1 MTLDKHDKLAA
12 LRNKTLV
19 RDDESDPDGRIYV
32 DKATGQI
39 FHSVTRCLGTTAP
52 IAQQKRL
59 ENWLARPGSNEDRE
73 AAAKRGT
80 GAHNHMEYVLKLAQR
95 LARSTSNKKGLWK
108 QGEDGLYRCP
118 QKITEWAMEKASAGA
133 PRIPWASSGYARG
146 LRGWAMDHITAI
158 HSVEFSG
165 HHPAGMAGACDLL
178 ADLNTAGKG
187 PNGPYIIDW
196 KTTGKSLHTPMEEQ
210 LFNYKAQ
217 TGAYSLIL
225 KHMTGIQAVGGAV
238 VVARRSGEP
247 VTTMLNQ
254 EELIEQEGLFLER
267 IQRHFAQL
275 PAHRA
280 LISHS

>member
-1 MTLDKHDKLAA
+1 MTLDKNDKLAA
-12 LRNKTLV
+12 LRKKSLV
-19 RDDESDPDGRIYV
+19 RDDQSDPDGRIYKDV
-32 DKATGQI
+32 LSGEI
-39 FHSVTRCLGTTAP
+39 FHSVTRILGTTAP
-52 IAQQKRL
+52 EAQQKKL
-59 ENWLARPGSNEDRE
+59 ANWLERPGSHESRE

-95 LARSTSNKKGLWK
+95 LARATANKRGVWK

-118 QKITEWAMEKASAGA
+118 QKLTQWAMEKAAAGA
-133 PRIPWASSGYARG
+133 PRVPWASSGYARG

-178 ADLNTAGKG
+178 ADIGGKG
-187 PNGPYIIDW
+187 PFIIDW
-196 KTTGKSLHTPMEEQ
+196 KTTGKSLHSSMDDS
-210 LFNYKAQ
+210 LFSYKAQ

-247 VTTMLNQ
+247 VTTLLKQ
-254 EELIEQEGLFLER
+254 DELLEQEALFLER
-267 IQRHFAQL
+267 AERHFDQL
-275 PAHRA
+275 HSLRD
-280 LISHS
+280 LINDS

>member
-1 MTLDKHDKLAA
+1 MTLDKNDKLAA

-32 DKATGQI
+32 DKLTGEI
-39 FHSVTRCLGTTAP
+39 FHSVTRILGTTAP
-52 IAQQKRL
+52 EKQQKAL
-59 ENWLARPGSNEDRE
+59 ENWLQRPGSNETRE

-95 LARSTSNKKGLWK
+95 LARSTSNKKGIWK
-108 QGEDGLYRCP
+108 PGEDDLYRCP
-118 QKITEWAMEKASAGA
+118 QKITQWAMEKASAGA
-133 PRIPWASSGYARG
+133 PRVAWASSGYARG

-178 ADLNTAGKG
+178 ADLGGK
-187 PNGPYIIDW
+187 GPYIIDW
-196 KTTGKSLHTPMEEQ
+196 KTTGKSLHSSMDEQ
-210 LFNYKAQ
+210 LHNYRHQ

-225 KHMTGIQAVGGAV
+225 KHMTGIQAIGGAV

-247 VTTMLNQ
+247 VTTLLTQ
-254 EELIEQEGLFLER
+254 EELLEAEQCFLER
-267 IQRHFAQL
+267 AEQHFDQL
-275 PAHRA
+275 QAHRA
-280 LISHS
+280 LISDS